1 MSVVSPR
8 RADVAEALAGVEARS
23 HDGRS
28 FDVRG
33 ATGQL
38 QPGDHLVVADSLL
51 LVEQVDTRDDMDH
64 ARAAA
69 LTSDGPVGRAPA
81 RRATD
86 AEVAEVLAGNP
97 PGAVLGHLVQRPAV
111 PVGLLAHRLNRHTFW
126 CGQSGSGKTYA
137 LGVALEQVLM
147 RTRLPVVVLDPNSDF
162 VRLGEPTAA
171 CAPQDRTRLNSRDVR
186 VLSAGAG
193 ADALTVRFRTM
204 SPRARA
210 AVLRL
215 DPVDDRHEYHVLN
228 RLRPAPGDGPDAVV
242 RALTDLGGSDGAALL
257 ERLQNLQV
265 LEWDVWSYDRE
276 PATEV
281 VARRPAAAV
290 LDLGSLQRTEE
301 QLAVAL
307 AVLDDLWERRERREP
322 VLLVIDE
329 AHTLAAPDPGSP
341 LGRAVLDRLVQI
353 AAEGRKYGLWLLLST
368 QRPSR
373 VHRAVVSQCDNLTLM
388 RMNSPVDLAELG
400 EVFGFV
406 PPGMLARSPRF
417 RQGEALVAGGFV
429 AAPSILRMGTRL
441 TQEGGIDV
449 PVPLGAARGDDEQP
463 ADPGVAGED
472 EAG

>member
-1 MSVVSPR
+1 MSVVSQT
-8 RADVAEALAGVEARS
+8 RADLAGEAPIRLDGRS

-28 FDVRG
+28 FDLRSAQG
-33 ATGQL
+33 LL
-38 QPGDHLVVADSLL
+38 QPGDHLVVSDTLL
-51 LVEQVDTRDDMDH
+51 LVEDVVTRGDADH
-64 ARAAA
+64 ASAAA
-69 LTSDGPVGRAPA
+69 LTTDGPVGRTAA

-86 AEVAEVLAGNP
+86 EEVAAVLRGNP
-97 PGAVLGHLVQRPAV
+97 PQAVLGHLVQRPTV
-111 PVGLLAHRLNRHTFW
+111 PVGLLAHRLDRHTFW

-147 RTRLPVVVLDPNSDF
+147 HTRLPVVVLDPNSDF
-162 VRLGEPTAA
+162 VRLGEPTAT
-171 CAPQDRTRLNSRDVR
+171 CTPEDRERLASREVR
-186 VLSAGAG
+186 VLSAGSG
-193 ADALTVRFRTM
+193 DDALTVRFRTM

-215 DPVDDRHEYHVLN
+215 DPVIDRHEYNVLN
-228 RLRPAPGDGPDAVV
+228 RLRPSAGDGPDAIV
-242 RALTDLGGSDGAALL
+242 RALTELGGSDGSALL
-257 ERLQNLQV
+257 ERIQNLQV
-265 LEWDVWSYDRE
+265 LEWDVWSYERE
-276 PATEV
+276 PVTEV
-281 VARRPAAAV
+281 VARRPAATV
-290 LDLGSLQRTEE
+290 LDLGSLQRIEE

-307 AVLDDLWERRERREP
+307 AVLDDLWQRRERREP

-329 AHTLAAPDPGSP
+329 AHTLAAPDPDSP

-373 VHRAVVSQCDNLTLM
+373 VHRAVVSQCDNLALM

-417 RQGEALVAGGFV
+417 RQGEALLAGGFV
-429 AAPSILRMGTRL
+429 AAPSILRMASRL

-449 PVPLGAARGDDEQP
+449 PVPLG
-463 ADPGVAGED
+463 PG
-472 EAG
+472 